1 MSGGRERPGMQGDH
15 DMNVSRLL
23 GGAAL
28 AVLAGSLVPDAAF
41 GQESG
46 QPSAETQDGDKG
58 DDDNED
64 GQRAN
69 DIIVTG
75 EIFFRNRTADPN
87 PVLSYD
93 LEYFQKFEPVSVGE
107 MLKRVPGVTFTS
119 DVLEYDQPQFRG
131 LPPGYTQVLINGRRA
146 PGGEGDRSFFVDRIP
161 AELVERIEIVRSP
174 RADQPSEGVAGTLN
188 IVTKESAS
196 FEGGFIKAGA
206 LINGRDGKTRPSGAI
221 AYAGHLSDSTDFWGA
236 LNYQKRRNPKKKVS
250 YRFDD
255 VPVTDDK
262 RFPDGLASKYVSD
275 PEFNNFE
282 AQSDTRDGS
291 DLSGS
296 VEISTRFG
304 DGGHFRI
311 GGFAVD
317 TDRNEDETSLTYD
330 GADLDFDGV
339 ETQHEE
345 IDQQTYAITGDA
357 LIPLGS
363 LKLGIAGGWNAYRD
377 HTDALAS
384 EGGEEDQ
391 SDLELVEIEST
402 RIKDDEFTGTIFLH
416 YGDSG
421 TFKVKAGIDLL
432 SKKRTGANSVYD
444 VEDDETEIDN
454 SANFTINEK
463 RYDPYLRLSFDP
475 TSELSID
482 AGLRYEITDRTV
494 HGVDDEASYNSSQ
507 LNPSLHLRY
516 APTARDQF
524 RASVARTVRRPN
536 YDLISPYEQEENPGD
551 DDISFGNPSLRNEQ
565 AWGVDVGY
573 ERRIGAKG
581 IVGINFFY
589 RDIKDLTEL
598 VRVGDVLDDEDDP
611 TSDVIGGRFTPRN
624 IGDGQTW
631 GLEVDFSTPI
641 EAFSFGE
648 TGLFANYTYIDSKT
662 KDPFT
667 GESRRFN
674 NQPHHIYN
682 VGFIQNVDPADVSF
696 GATVSG
702 RSGATEL
709 NFDEQVDLRY
719 DPDLEAFIEK
729 RIGKHFV
736 IRLSAQN
743 LLDRVK
749 KEDFRKYDGDTLQDF
764 LDARA
769 DGDLKE
775 YEIER
780 EHSGPLFQ
788 ATLRAAF

>member
-1 MSGGRERPGMQGDH
+1 
-15 DMNVSRLL
+15 MNVSRLL

-28 AVLAGSLVPDAAF
+28 AVLAASLVPAPAAAQDNSQQPATGAQDDANRA
-41 GQESG
+41 
-46 QPSAETQDGDKG
+46 
-58 DDDNED
+58 DD
-64 GQRAN
+64 QRAN

-75 EIFFRNRTADPN
+75 EIFFRNRTTDPN

-161 AELVERIEIVRSP
+161 AELVERIEIVRAP
-174 RADQPSEGVAGTLN
+174 RADQPSEGTAGTLN
-188 IVTKESAS
+188 IITKESAT
-196 FEGGFIKAGA
+196 FEGGYAKAGA
-206 LINGRDGKTRPSGAI
+206 LINGRDGKTRPSGAV
-221 AYAGHLSDSTDFWGA
+221 AYAGHISDSTDFWGA
-236 LNYQKRRNPKKKVS
+236 LNYQERRNPKKKVS

-255 VPVTDDK
+255 TPTTSDNS
-262 RFPDGLASKYVSD
+262 FPDGLKSKYISD

-296 VEISTRFG
+296 AEISTRFG
-304 DGGHFRI
+304 DGGHFRL
-311 GGFAVD
+311 GGFFVD
-317 TDRNEDETSLTYD
+317 TDRNEDETSLTTEIDDGDLAFD
-330 GADLDFDGV
+330 GA

-357 LIPLGS
+357 LIPLGDF
-363 LKLGIAGGWNAYRD
+363 KLGIVGGWNAYRD

-384 EGGEEDQ
+384 EGGEEDL
-391 SDLELVEIEST
+391 SDLELVEVEST
-402 RIKDDEFTGTIFLH
+402 RIKDDEFTGTLFLR
-416 YGDSG
+416 YGDEG
-421 TFKVKAGIDLL
+421 MFKVKGGIDVLA
-432 SKKRTGANSVYD
+432 KKRRGANSVLD
-444 VEDDETEIDN
+444 VEDEETEIDPAN
-454 SANFTINEK
+454 NFTIKEN
-463 RYDPYLRLSFDP
+463 RYDPYLRLTFEP
-475 TSELSID
+475 TNEITID

-494 HGVDDEASYNSSQ
+494 NGEDGEASYNTSQ

-516 APTARDQF
+516 APTAHDQF

-536 YDLISPYEQEENPGD
+536 YDLISPYVQPESPGD
-551 DDISFGNPSLRNEQ
+551 DDTTRGNPFLRNEQ

-573 ERRIGAKG
+573 ERRLGAKG
-581 IVGINFFY
+581 IVGVNFFY
-589 RDIKDLTEL
+589 RDIKDRIEL
-598 VRVGDVLDDEDDP
+598 ISLGDNEDD
-611 TSDVIGGRFTPRN
+611 GRDFTPGN
-624 IGDGQTW
+624 VGNGQTW
-631 GLEVDFSTPI
+631 GVEVDFSTPVNI
-641 EAFSFGE
+641 FGFGE
-648 TGLFANYTYIDSKT
+648 TGLFANYTYLDSKA
-662 KDPFT
+662 KDVFT
-667 GESRRFN
+667 GEDRRFN

-682 VGFIQNVDPADVSF
+682 VGVIQNVVPADMSF
-696 GATVSG
+696 GATISG
-702 RSGATEL
+702 RTAATEV
-709 NFDEQVDLRY
+709 NFDETVDLRY

-729 RIGKHFV
+729 RIGKHIVVRF
-736 IRLSAQN
+736 SAQN

-769 DGDLKE
+769 DGDLDE

>member
-1 MSGGRERPGMQGDH
+1 MLAASLMPG
-15 DMNVSRLL
+15 V
-23 GGAAL
+23 AA
-28 AVLAGSLVPDAAF
+28 AQ
-41 GQESG
+41 QESN
-46 QPSAETQDGDKG
+46 QPAAQTQDGEKG
-58 DDDNED
+58 DGE
-64 GQRAN
+64 QRAN

-75 EIFFRNRTADPN
+75 EIFFRNRTTDPN

-146 PGGEGDRSFFVDRIP
+146 PGGESDRSFFVDRIP
-161 AELVERIEIVRSP
+161 AELVERIEIVRAP
-174 RADQPSEGVAGTLN
+174 RADQPSEGSAGTLN
-188 IVTKESAS
+188 IITKESAS
-196 FEGGFIKAGA
+196 FEGGFAKAGA
-206 LINGRDGKTRPSGAI
+206 LINGRDGKTRPSGAV
-221 AYAGHLSDSTDFWGA
+221 AYAGHISESTDFWGA
-236 LNYQKRRNPKKKVS
+236 LNYQERRNPKKKVS

-255 VPVTDDK
+255 TPTTNDK
-262 RFPDGLASKYVSD
+262 RFPDGLNSKYISD

-296 VEISTRFG
+296 AEISTRFG
-304 DGGHFRI
+304 DDGHFRL
-311 GGFAVD
+311 GGFFVD
-317 TDRNEDETSLTYD
+317 TDRNEDETSLTYE

-345 IDQQTYAITGDA
+345 IDQQTYAVTADA
-357 LIPLGS
+357 LIPLGN
-363 LKLGIAGGWNAYRD
+363 LKLGVAGAWNAYRD
-377 HTDALAS
+377 HTDAFAS
-384 EGGEEDQ
+384 KGDEEDQ
-391 SDLELVEIEST
+391 SDLALDEVEST
-402 RIKDDEFTGTIFLH
+402 RIKDDEFTGTVFLR

-421 TFKVKAGIDLL
+421 MFKVKGGIDLL
-432 SKKRTGANSVYD
+432 SKKRDGANSVFK
-444 VEDDETEIDN
+444 VEDDETEPN
-454 SANFTINEK
+454 LAATFTIKEK
-463 RYDPYLRLSFDP
+463 RYDPYLRLTFEP
-475 TSELSID
+475 TSEISID
-482 AGLRYEITDRTV
+482 AGLRYEITDRDVT
-494 HGVDDEASYNSSQ
+494 GASGTASYNTSQ

-516 APTARDQF
+516 APTAYDQF

-536 YDLISPYEQEENPGD
+536 YDLISPYRQPESPGD
-551 DDISFGNPSLRNEQ
+551 DDISFGNPLLRNEQ
-565 AWGVDVGY
+565 AWGVDIGY
-573 ERRIGAKG
+573 ERRLGAKG
-581 IVGINFFY
+581 VVGVNFFY
-589 RDIKDLTEL
+589 RDIKDLIEL
-598 VRVGDVLDDEDDP
+598 VRTGDVHDDEDDP
-611 TSDVIGGRFTPRN
+611 ASDVIGGQFTPRN

-631 GLEVDFSTPI
+631 GIEVDFSTPI
-641 EAFSFGE
+641 NVFGFGE
-648 TGLFANYTYIDSKT
+648 TGLFANYTYLDSKT
-662 KDPFT
+662 NDPFT
-667 GESRRFN
+667 GEKRRFN

-682 VGFIQNVDPADVSF
+682 VGVIQNVDPADMSF
-696 GATVSG
+696 GATISG
-702 RSGATEL
+702 RSAAKES
-709 NFDEQVDLRY
+709 NFDEQIDLRY

-749 KEDFRKYDGDTLQDF
+749 KEDFRKYDGDTLEDF

-769 DGDLKE
+769 AGDLDE